1 MIIKNLKAKQVKT
14 NYNVL
19 VYSFT
24 KILYQRF
31 ILSSLTLLIFLMS
44 GCAQLGPD
52 FMENGRNEYN
62 KVLANTN
69 DEEMLLNL
77 VRRRYADSIAIL
89 EVNSVSTSLEWKRS
103 GGLIAN
109 IFEDTDNNNLGIRGD
124 GSYSEKPTITYLP
137 LQGSNYVR
145 NVLSPI
151 KPEIILLL
159 TRSGWSIERLLRLTA
174 NKINGINNASEAS
187 GPTPNFE
194 PSYKNFKAL
203 ANIFYQL
210 QQKNMVSFGY
220 QLEGNANKLAL
231 LIRQKFIAS
240 NEVKSLL
247 TALNLS
253 TRNTTIPLT
262 TNFSSG
268 TEGASIEINLRSL
281 AGIQFFLSHG
291 VLIPDHDIVNNR
303 VKVTKTKDGQ
313 NFNWQNILSDLFVV
327 YSQKE
332 KPINASV
339 KVKYRGHWFF
349 IKDNDM
355 ESKYTLMLLNQISA
369 LQSGNI
375 EKVGPVLT
383 LPVAQ

>member
-1 MIIKNLKAKQVKT
+1 MKKII
-14 NYNVL
+14 
-19 VYSFT
+19 
-24 KILYQRF
+24 YQHPIF
-31 ILSSLTLLIFLMS
+31 LIVTMMTLLLS
-44 GCAQLGPD
+44 GCSQLGPD

-109 IFEDTDNNNLGIRGD
+109 IFEGTDNDNLGIRSD

-137 LQGSNYVR
+137 LQGSDYVR

-151 KPEIILLL
+151 QPEIILLL

-187 GPTPNFE
+187 GPTPAFE
-194 PSYKNFKAL
+194 PTFKEFKEL

-210 QQKNMVSFGY
+210 QQKNIISFGY
-220 QLEGNANKLAL
+220 QDEGENNNLAL
-231 LIRQKFIAS
+231 LIRQNYSKS
-240 NEVKSLL
+240 KEVKSLMA
-247 TALNLS
+247 ALKLD
-253 TRNTTIPLT
+253 TPKAIIPLT
-262 TNFSSG
+262 TDFSSG
-268 TEGASIEINLRSL
+268 TEGENIEINLRSL

-291 VLIPDHDIVNNR
+291 VLIPPDDITNNR
-303 VKVTKTKDGQ
+303 VKVTKTKNGQ

-327 YSQKE
+327 YSQTE
-332 KPINASV
+332 NPTNASV
-339 KVKYRGHWFF
+339 KVKYRGNWFF

-369 LQSGNI
+369 LQSGNL

-383 LPVAQ
+383 LPLSQ

>member
-1 MIIKNLKAKQVKT
+1 MNLI
-14 NYNVL
+14 
-19 VYSFT
+19 FR
-24 KILYQRF
+24 KIVYQRHIF
-31 ILSSLTLLIFLMS
+31 LVITMMIFLSSCS
-44 GCAQLGPD
+44 QLGPD
-52 FMENGRNEYN
+52 FMKNGRNEYN

-89 EVNSVSTSLEWKRS
+89 EVNSVSTSLEWKRG

-109 IFEDTDNNNLGIRGD
+109 IFQGADNDNLGVRSD

-137 LQGSNYVR
+137 LQGSDYVR

-151 KPEIILLL
+151 QPEIILLL
-159 TRSGWSIERLLRLTA
+159 TRSGWSIERLLRLTT

-187 GPTPNFE
+187 GPTPIFE
-194 PSYKNFKAL
+194 PSYKQFKVL
-203 ANIFYQL
+203 AKNFYQL
-210 QQKNMVSFGY
+210 HQKNIVSFGY
-220 QLEGNANKLAL
+220 QIEGNNNGLAL
-231 LIRQKFIAS
+231 LIRPKFKES
-240 NEVKSLL
+240 KEVKDLMAIL
-247 TALNLS
+247 KLS
-253 TRNTTIPLT
+253 TSNTIIPLAT
-262 TNFSSG
+262 SFSSG
-268 TEGASIEINLRSL
+268 AEGENIEINLRSL

-291 VLIPDHDIVNNR
+291 VLIPHDDIINKR
-303 VKVTKTKDGQ
+303 VKVTKRKDGQ

-355 ESKYTLMLLNQISA
+355 ESKYTLMLLNQITA
-369 LQSGNI
+369 LQSGSL

-383 LPVAQ
+383 LPVSK

>member
-1 MIIKNLKAKQVKT
+1 VYLTFNKNLYQLREALSLAIII
-14 NYNVL
+14 VL
-19 VYSFT
+19 
-24 KILYQRF
+24 L
-31 ILSSLTLLIFLMS
+31 S
-44 GCAQLGPD
+44 GCSQLGPD

-103 GGLIAN
+103 GSLIAN
-109 IFEDTDNNNLGIRGD
+109 IFEGTDNNNLGIRSD

-194 PSYKNFKAL
+194 PTYKKFKVL

-210 QQKNMVSFGY
+210 QQKNIISFGY
-220 QLEGNANKLAL
+220 QSKSGDNKLTL
-231 LIRQKFIAS
+231 LIRQKFKESI
-240 NEVKSLL
+240 EVKNLL
-247 TALNLS
+247 AILNLS
-253 TRNTTIPLT
+253 TKNTTIPIT

-268 TEGASIEINLRSL
+268 REGKSIEINLRSL

-291 VLIPDHDIVNNR
+291 VLIPNDDIINSR
-303 VKVTKTKDGQ
+303 VKVTKRQDGQ
-313 NFNWQNILSDLFVV
+313 NFNWQDILSDLFVV
-327 YSQKE
+327 YSQQE
-332 KPINASV
+332 KPSNASV

-369 LQSGNI
+369 LQSGNL

-383 LPVAQ
+383 LPVSQ

>member
-1 MIIKNLKAKQVKT
+1 MFEVSLLSSIIALVFINLK
-14 NYNVL
+14 
-19 VYSFT
+19 
-24 KILYQRF
+24 KILFLPYIVF
-31 ILSSLTLLIFLMS
+31 ALGFTMVFLT
-44 GCAQLGPD
+44 GCSQLGPD

-103 GGLIAN
+103 GSLIAN
-109 IFEDTDNNNLGIRGD
+109 LFESSDNNFGVRGD

-151 KPEIILLL
+151 QPEIILLL
-159 TRSGWSIERLLRLTA
+159 TRSGWSIERLLRLTT
-174 NKINGINNASEAS
+174 NKINGVNNASEAS
-187 GPTPNFE
+187 GPTPNLE
-194 PSYKNFKAL
+194 PSYKEFKAL

-210 QQKNMVSFGY
+210 QQKNIISFGY
-220 QLEGNANKLAL
+220 QLEGDSNKLAL
-231 LIRQKFIAS
+231 LIRKRFSQS

-253 TRNTTIPLT
+253 TRNTIIPLT
-262 TNFSSG
+262 TNFSNNAEDSI
-268 TEGASIEINLRSL
+268 IEINLRSL

-291 VLIPDHDIVNNR
+291 VLIPNEDIINNR
-303 VKVTKTKDGQ
+303 VKVTKSKDGGS
-313 NFNWQNILSDLFVV
+313 FNWQDILSDLFVV

-332 KPINASV
+332 KPSNASV
-339 KVKYRGHWFF
+339 KVKYRGHWFY

-369 LQSGNI
+369 LQSGNL

-383 LPVAQ
+383 LPVSQ

>member
-1 MIIKNLKAKQVKT
+1 MYTTFN
-14 NYNVL
+14 
-19 VYSFT
+19 
-24 KILYQRF
+24 KIAYQRPTHLAIAF
-31 ILSSLTLLIFLMS
+31 IMILLS
-44 GCAQLGPD
+44 GCSQLGPD

-103 GGLIAN
+103 GSLIAN
-109 IFEDTDNNNLGIRGD
+109 IFEGTDNNNLGVRSD

-151 KPEIILLL
+151 QPDVILLL

-194 PSYKNFKAL
+194 PSYKEFKGL

-210 QQKNMVSFGY
+210 QQKNIIRFGY
-220 QLEGNANKLAL
+220 HSEGGNKKLAL
-231 LIRQKFIAS
+231 LIRKNFIGS
-240 NEVKSLL
+240 KEVKSLL
-247 TALNLS
+247 AALNLS
-253 TRNTTIPLT
+253 TRNTVIPLT
-262 TNFSSG
+262 TSFSNT
-268 TEGASIEINLRSL
+268 TEGANIEINLRSL

-291 VLIPDHDIVNNR
+291 VLIPHDDIINNR
-303 VKVTKTKDGQ
+303 VKVTKTKDGE
-313 NFNWQNILSDLFVV
+313 NFNWQDILLDLFVV
-327 YSQKE
+327 YSQIE
-332 KPINASV
+332 KPSNASV
-339 KVKYRGHWFF
+339 AVKYRGHWFF

-369 LQSGNI
+369 LQSGNL

-383 LPVAQ
+383 LPVSQ

>member
-1 MIIKNLKAKQVKT
+1 MYITFN
-14 NYNVL
+14 
-19 VYSFT
+19 
-24 KILYQRF
+24 KISYQRPVLLA
-31 ILSSLTLLIFLMS
+31 IALLILLS
-44 GCAQLGPD
+44 GCSQLGPD

-89 EVNSVSTSLEWKRS
+89 EVNSVSTSLEWKQS
-103 GGLIAN
+103 GSLIAN
-109 IFEDTDNNNLGIRGD
+109 IFEGTDNNLGLRSD

-151 KPEIILLL
+151 QPEIILLL
-159 TRSGWSIERLLRLTA
+159 ARSGWSIERLLRLTT

-187 GPTPNFE
+187 GPTPTFE
-194 PSYKNFKAL
+194 PSYKEFKAL

-210 QQKNMVSFGY
+210 QQKNIISFGY
-220 QLEGNANKLAL
+220 QLQGDRSKLAL
-231 LIRQKFIAS
+231 IIRQKFS
-240 NEVKSLL
+240 KSEDVKSLL

-253 TRNTTIPLT
+253 TTNTIIPLT

-268 TEGASIEINLRSL
+268 TEGTCIEINLRSL

-291 VLIPDHDIVNNR
+291 VLIPHDDIINNR

>member
-1 MIIKNLKAKQVKT
+1 MFTYFKKT
-14 NYNVL
+14 ALQCYIVIAL
-19 VYSFT
+19 CST
-24 KILYQRF
+24 IA
-31 ILSSLTLLIFLMS
+31 LLS
-44 GCAQLGPD
+44 GCSQLGPD

-103 GGLIAN
+103 GSLIAN
-109 IFEDTDNNNLGIRGD
+109 IFESSDNNFGVRSD

-151 KPEIILLL
+151 QPEIILLL

-187 GPTPNFE
+187 GPTPNLE
-194 PSYKNFKAL
+194 PSYKEFKVL
-203 ANIFYQL
+203 ANNFYKL
-210 QQKNMVSFGY
+210 QKKNIISFGY
-220 QLEGNANKLAL
+220 QLEGNNNNLAL
-231 LIRQKFIAS
+231 LIRKKFSKS

-247 TALNLS
+247 TSLNIS
-253 TRNTTIPLT
+253 TKNTIIPLT

-268 TEGASIEINLRSL
+268 AEGASIEINLRSL

-291 VLIPDHDIVNNR
+291 VLIPNDDIINSR
-303 VKVTKTKDGQ
+303 VKVTKNKNGG
-313 NFNWQNILSDLFVV
+313 NFNWQDILSDLFVI

-332 KPINASV
+332 KPSNASV
-339 KVKYRGHWFF
+339 SIKYRGHWFF

-355 ESKYTLMLLNQISA
+355 QSKYTLMLLNQISA
-369 LQSGNI
+369 LQSGNL

-383 LPVAQ
+383 LPVSQ

>member
-1 MIIKNLKAKQVKT
+1 M
-14 NYNVL
+14 
-19 VYSFT
+19 
-24 KILYQRF
+24 
-31 ILSSLTLLIFLMS
+31 IFLTP
-44 GCAQLGPD
+44 GCSQLGPD

-109 IFEDTDNNNLGIRGD
+109 IFEGTDNNLGIRSD

-194 PSYKNFKAL
+194 PSYKDFKAL
-203 ANIFYQL
+203 ANNFYQL
-210 QQKNMVSFGY
+210 QQKNIVSFGY
-220 QLEGNANKLAL
+220 QQEGNSNKLAL
-231 LIRQKFIAS
+231 LIRQKFIET
-240 NEVKSLL
+240 NEVKNFLA
-247 TALNLS
+247 ALNLS
-253 TRNTTIPLT
+253 TRNTIIPLT

-268 TEGASIEINLRSL
+268 TESASIEINLRSL

-291 VLIPDHDIVNNR
+291 VLIPHDDIINNR

-313 NFNWQNILSDLFVV
+313 NFNWQNILSDFFVV

-332 KPINASV
+332 KPSNASV

-349 IKDNDM
+349 IKDDDM

-369 LQSGNI
+369 LQSGDL

>member
-1 MIIKNLKAKQVKT
+1 MFEVSLLSSIIALVFINLK
-14 NYNVL
+14 
-19 VYSFT
+19 
-24 KILYQRF
+24 KILFLPYIVF
-31 ILSSLTLLIFLMS
+31 APGFTMVFLT
-44 GCAQLGPD
+44 GCSQLGPD

-103 GGLIAN
+103 GSLIAN
-109 IFEDTDNNNLGIRGD
+109 LFESSDNNFGVRGD

-151 KPEIILLL
+151 QPEIILLL
-159 TRSGWSIERLLRLTA
+159 TRSGWSIERLLRLTT
-174 NKINGINNASEAS
+174 NKINGVNNASEAS
-187 GPTPNFE
+187 GPTPNLE
-194 PSYKNFKAL
+194 PSYKEFKAL

-210 QQKNMVSFGY
+210 QQKNIISFGY
-220 QLEGNANKLAL
+220 QLEGDSNKLAL
-231 LIRQKFIAS
+231 LIRKRFSQS

-253 TRNTTIPLT
+253 TRNTIIPLT
-262 TNFSSG
+262 TNFSNNAEDSI
-268 TEGASIEINLRSL
+268 IEINLRSL

-291 VLIPDHDIVNNR
+291 VLIPNEDIINNR
-303 VKVTKTKDGQ
+303 VKVTKSKDGGS
-313 NFNWQNILSDLFVV
+313 FNWQDILSDLFVV

-332 KPINASV
+332 KPSNASV
-339 KVKYRGHWFF
+339 KVKYRGHWFY

-369 LQSGNI
+369 LQSGNL

-383 LPVAQ
+383 LPVSQ

>member
-1 MIIKNLKAKQVKT
+1 MNIFFKKT
-14 NYNVL
+14 
-19 VYSFT
+19 T
-24 KILYQRF
+24 CQRLT
-31 ILSSLTLLIFLMS
+31 LSSIIILLFLIS
-44 GCAQLGPD
+44 GCSQLGPD
-52 FMENGRNEYN
+52 FMQNGRNEYN

-109 IFEDTDNNNLGIRGD
+109 IFEGTDNNNLGIRGD

-194 PSYKNFKAL
+194 PSYKEFKVL

-210 QQKNMVSFGY
+210 QQKNIISFGY
-220 QLEGNANKLAL
+220 HSEGGNKKLAL
-231 LIRQKFIAS
+231 LIRKNFIGS
-240 NEVKSLL
+240 KEVKSLL
-247 TALNLS
+247 AALNLS
-253 TRNTTIPLT
+253 TRNTVIPLT
-262 TNFSSG
+262 TSFSNA

-291 VLIPDHDIVNNR
+291 VLIPHDDIINNR
-303 VKVTKTKDGQ
+303 VKVTKTKDGE
-313 NFNWQNILSDLFVV
+313 NFNWQDILLDLFVV

-332 KPINASV
+332 KPSNASV
-339 KVKYRGHWFF
+339 AVKYRGHWFF

-369 LQSGNI
+369 LQSGNL

-383 LPVAQ
+383 LPVSQ

>member
-1 MIIKNLKAKQVKT
+1 
-14 NYNVL
+14 
-19 VYSFT
+19 VYINFN
-24 KILYQRF
+24 KIAYQRPLLLA
-31 ILSSLTLLIFLMS
+31 IALLIILLS
-44 GCAQLGPD
+44 GCSQLGPD

-89 EVNSVSTSLEWKRS
+89 EVNSVSTALEWKRS

-109 IFEDTDNNNLGIRGD
+109 IFEGTDNNNLGIRTD

-151 KPEIILLL
+151 QPEIILLL

-187 GPTPNFE
+187 GPTPALE
-194 PSYKNFKAL
+194 PSYKEFKVL
-203 ANIFYQL
+203 ANIFYRL
-210 QQKNMVSFGY
+210 QQKSIISFGY
-220 QLEGNANKLAL
+220 QFEGNRNKLAL
-231 LIRQKFIAS
+231 RIRQKYS
-240 NEVKSLL
+240 ESKDVKTLL

-253 TRNTTIPLT
+253 TKNTIIPLT
-262 TNFSSG
+262 TSFSSG
-268 TEGASIEINLRSL
+268 TEVENIEINLRSL

-291 VLIPDHDIVNNR
+291 VLIPHDDIISNR
-303 VKVTKTKDGQ
+303 VKVTKKQDGQ
-313 NFNWQNILSDLFVV
+313 NFNWQDILSDLFVV
-327 YSQKE
+327 YSHKE
-332 KPINASV
+332 KPSNASV

-383 LPVAQ
+383 LPVSQ

>member
-1 MIIKNLKAKQVKT
+1 MFIYLIKIVFRPYIPLA
-14 NYNVL
+14 L
-19 VYSFT
+19 G
-24 KILYQRF
+24 
-31 ILSSLTLLIFLMS
+31 LSIVFLS
-44 GCAQLGPD
+44 GCSQLGPD
-52 FMENGRNEYN
+52 FMGDGRNEYN
-62 KVLANTN
+62 EVLANTN

-103 GGLIAN
+103 GSLIAN
-109 IFEDTDNNNLGIRGD
+109 IFESSDNNFGVRGD

-151 KPEIILLL
+151 QPEIILLL

-187 GPTPNFE
+187 GPTPTFE
-194 PSYKNFKAL
+194 PSYKEFKLL

-210 QQKNMVSFGY
+210 QQKNIVSFGY
-220 QLEGNANKLAL
+220 QLQGDGDKLAL
-231 LIRQKFIAS
+231 IIRKKFS
-240 NEVKSLL
+240 KSKEVKKLL
-247 TALNLS
+247 AALYLTTS
-253 TRNTTIPLT
+253 NTIIPLT

-268 TEGASIEINLRSL
+268 AEGENIEIDLRSL

-291 VLIPDHDIVNNR
+291 VLIPNDDIINNR
-303 VKVTKTKDGQ
+303 VKITKTEDGQ

-327 YSQKE
+327 HSQKE
-332 KPINASV
+332 KPRNASV

-349 IKDNDM
+349 IKDNDI

-369 LQSGNI
+369 LQSGNL

-383 LPVAQ
+383 LPVSQ

>member
-1 MIIKNLKAKQVKT
+1 M
-14 NYNVL
+14 
-19 VYSFT
+19 
-24 KILYQRF
+24 
-31 ILSSLTLLIFLMS
+31 LLLS
-44 GCAQLGPD
+44 GCSQLGPD

-103 GGLIAN
+103 SSLIAN
-109 IFEDTDNNNLGIRGD
+109 IFEGTDNNFGIRSD

-137 LQGSNYVR
+137 LQGASYVR

-151 KPEIILLL
+151 QPEIILLL
-159 TRSGWSIERLLRLTA
+159 TRSGWSIERLLRLTT
-174 NKINGINNASEAS
+174 NKINGVNNASEAS
-187 GPTPNFE
+187 GPTPNLE
-194 PSYKNFKAL
+194 PSYKKFKEL

-210 QQKNMVSFGY
+210 QQKDIVSFGY
-220 QLEGNANKLAL
+220 QLEDDSDKLAL
-231 LIRQKFIAS
+231 LIRKEFSGS
-240 NEVKSLL
+240 NEVKNLL

-253 TRNTTIPLT
+253 TINTIIPLT
-262 TNFSSG
+262 TDFSSG
-268 TEGASIEINLRSL
+268 NKGASIEINLRSL

-291 VLIPDHDIVNNR
+291 VLIPKDDIINSR
-303 VKVTKTKDGQ
+303 VKVTKTKNGE
-313 NFNWQNILSDLFVV
+313 NFNWQDVLSDLFVV

-332 KPINASV
+332 KPSNASV

-355 ESKYTLMLLNQISA
+355 DSKYTLMLLNQISA
-369 LQSGNI
+369 LQSGNL

-383 LPVAQ
+383 LPVSQ

>member
-1 MIIKNLKAKQVKT
+1 MF
-14 NYNVL
+14 L
-19 VYSFT
+19 VY
-24 KILYQRF
+24 LYF
-31 ILSSLTLLIFLMS
+31 KKTVFHLYTTLALSLTMLLLS
-44 GCAQLGPD
+44 GCSQLGPD

-103 GGLIAN
+103 GSLIAN
-109 IFEDTDNNNLGIRGD
+109 IFEGTDNNFGVRGD

-151 KPEIILLL
+151 QPEIILLL
-159 TRSGWSIERLLRLTA
+159 TRSGWSIERLLRLTT

-194 PSYKNFKAL
+194 PSYKEFKIL
-203 ANIFYQL
+203 ANIFYRL
-210 QQKNMVSFGY
+210 QQKNIISFGY
-220 QLEGNANKLAL
+220 QLEGDSNKLAL
-231 LIRQKFIAS
+231 LIRKKFSES

-247 TALNLS
+247 AALNLS
-253 TRNTTIPLT
+253 TRNTIIPLT
-262 TNFSSG
+262 TNFSNG
-268 TEGASIEINLRSL
+268 AEGSNIEINLRSL

-291 VLIPDHDIVNNR
+291 VLIPNDDIINSR
-303 VKVTKTKDGQ
+303 VKVTKTKDGG
-313 NFNWQNILSDLFVV
+313 NFNWQDILSDLFVV

-332 KPINASV
+332 KPNNASV

-383 LPVAQ
+383 LPVSQ

>member
-1 MIIKNLKAKQVKT
+1 MYTL
-14 NYNVL
+14 
-19 VYSFT
+19 T
-24 KILYQRF
+24 KILYHRL
-31 ILSSLTLLIFLMS
+31 ILLSLILMIFLTP
-44 GCAQLGPD
+44 GCSQLGPD

-109 IFEDTDNNNLGIRGD
+109 IFEGTDNNNFGVRGD

-151 KPEIILLL
+151 QPEIILLL

-187 GPTPNFE
+187 GPTPTFE
-194 PSYKNFKAL
+194 PSYKEFKLL

-210 QQKNMVSFGY
+210 QQKNIVSFGY
-220 QLEGNANKLAL
+220 QLQGDRDKLAL
-231 LIRQKFIAS
+231 IIRKKFS
-240 NEVKSLL
+240 KSKEVKKLL
-247 TALNLS
+247 AALYLTTS
-253 TRNTTIPLT
+253 NTTIPLT

-268 TEGASIEINLRSL
+268 AEGENIEIDLRSL

-291 VLIPDHDIVNNR
+291 VLIPNDDIINNR
-303 VKVTKTKDGQ
+303 VKITKTEDGQ

-327 YSQKE
+327 HSQIE
-332 KPINASV
+332 KPRNASV

-349 IKDNDM
+349 IKDNDI

-369 LQSGNI
+369 LQSGNL

-383 LPVAQ
+383 LPVSQ

>member
-1 MIIKNLKAKQVKT
+1 MFIYLIKIVFRPYIPLA
-14 NYNVL
+14 L
-19 VYSFT
+19 G
-24 KILYQRF
+24 
-31 ILSSLTLLIFLMS
+31 LSIVFLS
-44 GCAQLGPD
+44 GCSQLGPD
-52 FMENGRNEYN
+52 FMGDGRNEYN

-103 GGLIAN
+103 GSLIAN
-109 IFEDTDNNNLGIRGD
+109 IFESSDNNFGVRGD

-137 LQGSNYVR
+137 LQGSSYVR

-151 KPEIILLL
+151 QPEIILLL
-159 TRSGWSIERLLRLTA
+159 TRSGWSIERLLRLTT
-174 NKINGINNASEAS
+174 NKINGVNNASEAS

-194 PSYKNFKAL
+194 PSYKDFKVL

-231 LIRQKFIAS
+231 LIKQKFIAS

>member
-1 MIIKNLKAKQVKT
+1 VYLFFKKT
-14 NYNVL
+14 IFRLYN
-19 VYSFT
+19 
-24 KILYQRF
+24 ILA
-31 ILSSLTLLIFLMS
+31 IFLLMLLLS
-44 GCAQLGPD
+44 GCSQLGPD

-109 IFEDTDNNNLGIRGD
+109 IFEGTDNNFGIRGD

-159 TRSGWSIERLLRLTA
+159 TRSGWSIERLLRLTT
-174 NKINGINNASEAS
+174 NKINGVNNASEAS

-194 PSYKNFKAL
+194 PSYKEFKVL

-210 QQKNMVSFGY
+210 QQKNIVSFGY
-220 QLEGNANKLAL
+220 QLEGNSNNLAL
-231 LIRQKFIAS
+231 LIRKKFS
-240 NEVKSLL
+240 ESDEVKNLL

-253 TRNTTIPLT
+253 TSNTIIPLT
-262 TNFSSG
+262 TDFSSG
-268 TEGASIEINLRSL
+268 MDGESIEINLRSL

-291 VLIPDHDIVNNR
+291 VLIPNDDIINSR
-303 VKVTKTKDGQ
+303 VKVTKTRNGG
-313 NFNWQNILSDLFVV
+313 NFNWQDILSDLFVV

-332 KPINASV
+332 RPNKASV
-339 KVKYRGHWFF
+339 RIKYRGNWFF

-369 LQSGNI
+369 LQSGNL

-383 LPVAQ
+383 LPVSQ

>member
-1 MIIKNLKAKQVKT
+1 MNLFFKKT
-14 NYNVL
+14 T
-19 VYSFT
+19 F
-24 KILYQRF
+24 Q
-31 ILSSLTLLIFLMS
+31 SLTLSSIIILMFLIS
-44 GCAQLGPD
+44 GCSQLGPD

-109 IFEDTDNNNLGIRGD
+109 IFEGTDNNNLGIRGD

-194 PSYKNFKAL
+194 PSYKEFKVL

-210 QQKNMVSFGY
+210 QQKNIISFGY
-220 QLEGNANKLAL
+220 HSEGANKKLAL
-231 LIRQKFIAS
+231 LIRKNFIRS
-240 NEVKSLL
+240 KEVKSLL
-247 TALNLS
+247 ATLNLS
-253 TRNTTIPLT
+253 TRNTVIPLT
-262 TNFSSG
+262 TSFSNG
-268 TEGASIEINLRSL
+268 TEGESIEINLRSL

-291 VLIPDHDIVNNR
+291 VLIPHEDIINNR
-303 VKVTKTKDGQ
+303 VKITKTKDGE
-313 NFNWQNILSDLFVV
+313 NFNWQDILLDLFVV

-332 KPINASV
+332 KPSNASV
-339 KVKYRGHWFF
+339 AVKYRGHWFF

-369 LQSGNI
+369 LQSGNL

-383 LPVAQ
+383 LPVSQ

>member
-1 MIIKNLKAKQVKT
+1 MFIYLIKIIFRPCIALALGFT
-14 NYNVL
+14 L
-19 VYSFT
+19 V
-24 KILYQRF
+24 
-31 ILSSLTLLIFLMS
+31 FLS
-44 GCAQLGPD
+44 GCSQLGPD
-52 FMENGRNEYN
+52 FMENGRNDYN

-103 GGLIAN
+103 GNLIAN
-109 IFEDTDNNNLGIRGD
+109 IFDGADNNFGIRGD

-151 KPEIILLL
+151 QPEIILLL
-159 TRSGWSIERLLRLTA
+159 TRSGWSIERLLRLTT

-187 GPTPNFE
+187 GPTPNIE
-194 PSYKNFKAL
+194 PSYKEFKVL

-210 QQKNMVSFGY
+210 QKKNIISFGY
-220 QLEGNANKLAL
+220 QLEGSNNKLAL
-231 LIRQKFIAS
+231 LIRKKFSGS

-247 TALNLS
+247 TALDLS
-253 TRNTTIPLT
+253 TNNTIIPLT
-262 TNFSSG
+262 TNFSNG
-268 TEGASIEINLRSL
+268 TEGTSIEINLRSL

-291 VLIPDHDIVNNR
+291 VLIPDEDIINNR
-303 VKVTKTKDGQ
+303 VKVTKTKDGE
-313 NFNWQNILSDLFVV
+313 NFNWQNIMSDFFVV

-332 KPINASV
+332 KPNNASV

-369 LQSGNI
+369 LQSGNL

>member
-1 MIIKNLKAKQVKT
+1 MHLSFNKITYQCFTIIVIAMFMLP
-14 NYNVL
+14 
-19 VYSFT
+19 
-24 KILYQRF
+24 
-31 ILSSLTLLIFLMS
+31 
-44 GCAQLGPD
+44 GCSQLGPE

-89 EVNSVSTSLEWKRS
+89 EVNSVSTSLEWKR
-103 GGLIAN
+103 GGSLIAN
-109 IFEDTDNNNLGIRGD
+109 IFEGTDNNSLGVRGD

-151 KPEIILLL
+151 QPEIILLL

-187 GPTPNFE
+187 GPTPTFE
-194 PSYKNFKAL
+194 PSYKKFKAL
-203 ANIFYQL
+203 AHIFYQL
-210 QQKNMVSFGY
+210 QQKNIVSFGY
-220 QLEGNANKLAL
+220 QLQDDEKKIALIIRNKFSESKDVKNLLA
-231 LIRQKFIAS
+231 S
-240 NEVKSLL
+240 
-247 TALNLS
+247 LNLS
-253 TRNTTIPLT
+253 TTNTIIPLT

-268 TEGASIEINLRSL
+268 AEGENIEINLRSL

-291 VLIPDHDIVNNR
+291 VLIPHDDIINNR
-303 VKVTKTKDGQ
+303 VKVTKTEDGQ

-332 KPINASV
+332 KPSNASV

-369 LQSGNI
+369 LQSGDL

-383 LPVAQ
+383 LPVSQ

>member
-1 MIIKNLKAKQVKT
+1 MFLVHIFLKKIIFRFYT
-14 NYNVL
+14 VL
-19 VYSFT
+19 ALCFMG
-24 KILYQRF
+24 
-31 ILSSLTLLIFLMS
+31 TLLS
-44 GCAQLGPD
+44 GCSQLGPD

-103 GGLIAN
+103 GSLIAN
-109 IFEDTDNNNLGIRGD
+109 IFESSDNNFGVRGD

-137 LQGSNYVR
+137 LQGSSYVR

-151 KPEIILLL
+151 QPEIILLL
-159 TRSGWSIERLLRLTA
+159 TRSGWSIERLLRLTT
-174 NKINGINNASEAS
+174 NKINGVNNASEAS

-194 PSYKNFKAL
+194 PSYKEFKAL

-210 QQKNMVSFGY
+210 QEKNIASFGY
-220 QLEGNANKLAL
+220 QLEGDSNKLAL
-231 LIRQKFIAS
+231 LIKEKFS
-240 NEVKSLL
+240 ESMEVKSLL

-253 TRNTTIPLT
+253 TRDTIIPLT
-262 TNFSSG
+262 TDFSSG
-268 TEGASIEINLRSL
+268 MDGESIEINLRSL

-291 VLIPDHDIVNNR
+291 VLIPNDDIINSR
-303 VKVTKTKDGQ
+303 VKVTKTKDGG
-313 NFNWQNILSDLFVV
+313 NFNWQDILSDLFVV
-327 YSQKE
+327 YSKKE
-332 KPINASV
+332 KPNNASV

-369 LQSGNI
+369 LQSGNL

-383 LPVAQ
+383 LPVSQ

>member
-1 MIIKNLKAKQVKT
+1 M
-14 NYNVL
+14 Y
-19 VYSFT
+19 
-24 KILYQRF
+24 
-31 ILSSLTLLIFLMS
+31 LIFKKIIFCIYTPIGVCLAILLLS
-44 GCAQLGPD
+44 GCSQLGPD

-109 IFEDTDNNNLGIRGD
+109 IFEGTDNNFGIRGD

-159 TRSGWSIERLLRLTA
+159 TRSGWSIERLLRLTT
-174 NKINGINNASEAS
+174 NKINGVNNASEAS

-194 PSYKNFKAL
+194 PSYKEFKVL

-210 QQKNMVSFGY
+210 QQKNIVSFGY
-220 QLEGNANKLAL
+220 QLEGNSNKLAL
-231 LIRQKFIAS
+231 LIRKKFS
-240 NEVKSLL
+240 ESDEVKNLL

-253 TRNTTIPLT
+253 TSNTIIPIT
-262 TNFSSG
+262 TDFSTG
-268 TEGASIEINLRSL
+268 TDGESIEINLRSL

-291 VLIPDHDIVNNR
+291 VLIPDNDIINNR
-303 VKVTKTKDGQ
+303 VKVTKTKNGG
-313 NFNWQNILSDLFVV
+313 NFNWQDILSDLFVV

-332 KPINASV
+332 KPNKASV
-339 KVKYRGHWFF
+339 KIKYRGNWFF

-369 LQSGNI
+369 LQSGNL

-383 LPVAQ
+383 LPVSQ

>member
-1 MIIKNLKAKQVKT
+1 VHLNF
-14 NYNVL
+14 N
-19 VYSFT
+19 
-24 KILYQRF
+24 KILYQHF
-31 ILSSLTLLIFLMS
+31 IVITLAIAVLS

-69 DEEMLLNL
+69 DEEILLNL

-89 EVNSVSTSLEWKRS
+89 EVNSVSTSLEWKR
-103 GGLIAN
+103 GGSLFAN
-109 IFEDTDNNNLGIRGD
+109 IFEGTDNNNIGVRGD

-137 LQGSNYVR
+137 LQGSSYVR

-151 KPEIILLL
+151 HPEIILLL
-159 TRSGWSIERLLRLTA
+159 TRSGWSIDRILRLTA
-174 NKINGINNASEAS
+174 NKINGVNNASEAS

-194 PSYKNFKAL
+194 PTYKEFKIL

-210 QQKNMVSFGY
+210 QKNNIVSFGY
-220 QLEGNANKLAL
+220 QFDGNRDSLAL
-231 LIRQKFIAS
+231 LIREKFS
-240 NEVKSLL
+240 QSEEVKSLMI
-247 TALNLS
+247 ALNLS
-253 TRNTTIPLT
+253 TKNTKIPLT
-262 TNFSSG
+262 TNFSNKI
-268 TEGASIEINLRSL
+268 EGSNIEINLRSL

-291 VLIPDHDIVNNR
+291 VLIPHEDIINNR
-303 VKVTKTKDGQ
+303 VKVTKTENGQ
-313 NFNWQNILSDLFVV
+313 NFNWQDILSDLFVV
-327 YSQKE
+327 HSQKE
-332 KPINASV
+332 KPSNASV

-375 EKVGPVLT
+375 KKVGPVLT
-383 LPVAQ
+383 LPVSQ

>member
-1 MIIKNLKAKQVKT
+1 MYTL
-14 NYNVL
+14 
-19 VYSFT
+19 T
-24 KILYQRF
+24 KFLYHRLIL
-31 ILSSLTLLIFLMS
+31 LSLTLMIFLTP
-44 GCAQLGPD
+44 GCSQLGPD

-109 IFEDTDNNNLGIRGD
+109 IFEGTDNNLGIRSD

-194 PSYKNFKAL
+194 PSYKDFKAL
-203 ANIFYQL
+203 ANNFYQL
-210 QQKNMVSFGY
+210 QQKNIVSFGY
-220 QLEGNANKLAL
+220 QQEGNSNKLAL
-231 LIRQKFIAS
+231 LIRQKFIET
-240 NEVKSLL
+240 NEVKNFLA
-247 TALNLS
+247 ALNLS
-253 TRNTTIPLT
+253 TRNTIIPLT

-268 TEGASIEINLRSL
+268 TESASIEINLRSL

-291 VLIPDHDIVNNR
+291 VLIPHDDIINNR

-313 NFNWQNILSDLFVV
+313 NFNWQNILSDFFVV

-332 KPINASV
+332 KPSNASV
-339 KVKYRGHWFF
+339 KVKY
-349 IKDNDM
+349 
-355 ESKYTLMLLNQISA
+355 
-369 LQSGNI
+369 
-375 EKVGPVLT
+375 
-383 LPVAQ
+383 